1 MLRGLMAYFG
11 EKPKRELVDKGRQR
25 GTVRAIALR
34 PAKRAPVAL
43 VQEWPLGAKELD
55 HARRAHRAVTL
66 IAVEDLEAASRTFGR
81 PVEHTATRRNVL
93 VEGIHLLT
101 LIDREF
107 RIGEVVLRGTQTCDP
122 CGLMEQTVGEGGFAA
137 LVGRGGLCCAIVE
150 TGTLRV
156 GDEVALT

>member
-1 MLRGLMAYFG
+1 MAYFG
-11 EKPKRELVDKGRQR
+11 EKPKRELVDKARQR
-25 GTVRAIALR
+25 GVVRGIVLR
-34 PAKRAPVAL
+34 PTKRAPVAQ

-66 IAVEDLEAASRTFGR
+66 VAVEDLEAATRTYGE
-81 PVEHTATRRNVL
+81 PVTHAASRRNVL
-93 VEGIHLLT
+93 VEGVNLLT

-107 RIGEVVLRGTQTCDP
+107 RVGEVLLRGTQTCDP
-122 CGLMEQTVGEGGFAA
+122 CALMEKTVGQGGFAA

-150 TGTLRV
+150 TGTIRV